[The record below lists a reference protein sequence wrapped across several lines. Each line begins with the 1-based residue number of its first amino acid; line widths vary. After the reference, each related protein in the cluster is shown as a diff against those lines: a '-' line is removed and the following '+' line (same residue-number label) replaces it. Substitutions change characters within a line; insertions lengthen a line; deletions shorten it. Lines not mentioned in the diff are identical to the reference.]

1 MWALLLAKPKL
12 LLIPIVLALVIWA
25 GAWYGNQREAA
36 GRQAGQ
42 AAQLQID
49 QTQFKQVTQQYQ
61 ATLQAA
67 QTKID
72 ADDAQLK
79 QLSVQ
84 LTSLSAQFASLT
96 SQRQQQQS
104 QVSTLPDAAV
114 QGDLEAKLGG
124 PLSQTATLR
133 KDDAIVT
140 DYPLVEQQLTVQSSK
155 VENLTSQVTTL
166 NSVVTTVTLQRDTAI
181 AYGNTVTGYYVK
193 AYNAA
198 QKHHSLFIKII
209 TFGLVRDKH
218 LDLPPPTTLKP

>member
-12 LLIPIVLALVIWA
+12 LLIPIIIALVIWA
-25 GAWYGNQREAA
+25 GAWYGDKREAD

-42 AAQLQID
+42 ASQLQID
-49 QTQFKQVTQQYQ
+49 QQQFKQVTQQYE
-61 ATLQAA
+61 ATLNAA

-72 ADDAQLK
+72 ADDAALK

-84 LTSLSAQFASLT
+84 LTSLSAQFASLS

-124 PLSQTATLR
+124 PLSQTTTLR
-133 KDDAIVT
+133 KADDIVT
-140 DYPLVEQQLTVQSSK
+140 DYPLVLQQLTVQSSK
-155 VENLTSQVTTL
+155 VDNLTQQVTAL
-166 NSVVTTVTLQRDTAI
+166 DSKVTEIGSQRDAAI

-193 AYNAA
+193 TFNAA

-209 TFGLVRDKH
+209 TFGLVKDVH
-218 LDLPPPTTLKP
+218 LNLPDPVTLKP